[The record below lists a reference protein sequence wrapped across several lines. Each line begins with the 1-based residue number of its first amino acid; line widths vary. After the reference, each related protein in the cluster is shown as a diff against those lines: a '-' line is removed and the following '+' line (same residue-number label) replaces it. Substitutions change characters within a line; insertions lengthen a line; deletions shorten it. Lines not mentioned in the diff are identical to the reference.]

1 MANTVAPVG
10 FLHQGST
17 EGSSPTFGQKAMLIA
32 NADSTALGRGDPLKM
47 LSTGYVSA
55 WTNGTAVSQLAGIF
69 MGCQYLSSSGAGL
82 IRSNYWP
89 GSGATGDITAFILP
103 CNLAGAVPFFLVQ
116 AASGTT
122 VAFADIGQNCDVT
135 MGTPSSTT
143 GLSGASISNLG
154 TAATLPFRIV
164 GYNGAAG
171 PALAPNGA
179 ANDLTSAAGWVYVA
193 ANVAGAG
200 STGI

>member
-10 FLHQGST
+10 LLHQGSS
-17 EGSSPTFGQKAMLIA
+17 EGSSPTFGQKMMLIA
-32 NADSTALGRGDPLKM
+32 NADSTPLGRGDPLK
-47 LSTGYVSA
+47 LLATGYVSA

-69 MGCQYLSSSGAGL
+69 MGCEYLSSSGAGL

-89 GSGATGDITAFILP
+89 GSGATGDIRAFFLP
-103 CNLAGAVPFFLVQ
+103 CNLAGAVPMFLVQ

-122 VAFADIGQNCDVT
+122 VNFASLGQNADIT

-143 GLSGASISNLG
+143 GLSGASLSDLG

-164 GYNGAAG
+164 GYNGAVG
-171 PALAPNGA
+171 PALTPAGGT
-179 ANDLTSAAGWVYVA
+179 NDLTVAAAWVYVA
-193 ANVAGAG
+193 ANVSGAG